1 MLKNIR
7 TIKTNINE
15 LEGFHDLIRA
25 YQEIAS
31 IRMKK
36 SRTSVL
42 SSREFMESIN
52 EIFEEVRRSYAE
64 KTRQLLRRRSQTQ
77 AITFL
82 AHNSKTVA
90 VLISSNTGLYGQI
103 VPSTFE
109 MFLNEIRASD
119 SEVTII
125 GRHGLSLSL
134 KLLPDHPY
142 TFFELS
148 DANVA
153 PSDLDI
159 IIRHIVQY
167 EEIRIFYG
175 RFLNIVS
182 QEPATFNIMANIKLS
197 DEDIGPQVPYIFEP
211 SLETILQFFETE
223 IFASMFEQIVR
234 EGELAKN
241 ASRVISMDQADINI
255 KLKIKNLKLIALR
268 SRHEKANKKQLAAL
282 AHLNQ
287 FI

>member
-125 GRHGLSLSL
+125 GRHGLSLFL